1 MGKHALEASLT
12 PISFAEGRIEV
23 ALVDGADPAIIQT
36 LSARLKVWTGRNWL
50 ITVSQT
56 PGAGPTIRQ
65 VRQEREAAVKAE
77 AGEDP
82 LVKAILETFPG
93 ARGTRVTLRENEPPL
108 PPPPSDDE
116 LEARIDAEADF
127 GDEDEDE

>member
-1 MGKHALEASLT
+1 VSEELPA
-12 PISFAEGRIEV
+12 V
-23 ALVDGADPAIIQT
+23 AGTRA
-36 LSARLKVWTGRNWL
+36 
-50 ITVSQT
+50 

-93 ARGTRVTLRENEPPL
+93 ARVTRVTLREDEPPL